1 MQGLNKILKLMLAY
15 SINLNPKQ
23 KTKNK
28 MKKITLFAATVML
41 SLATFA
47 QTWTLDKA
55 HAKLGFTITHL
66 MVSDVE
72 GAFKTFDITI
82 ASSKDDFSDAVIS
95 LTADVN
101 SINTDNEKRDTH
113 LKSPD
118 YFDAA
123 KYPTLTF
130 KSKSFTKVDGKNYK
144 LTGDLTMHG
153 VTKTVTLNVVYN
165 GTIIHPMT
173 KKPVAGFKVTGTFKR
188 SDFGI
193 SPGTPTSILSDEV
206 NLIAN
211 AEFVKQ

>member
-1 MQGLNKILKLMLAY
+1 MQINKTFNPIYHLK
-15 SINLNPKQ
+15 KQ
-23 KTKNK
+23 
-28 MKKITLFAATVML
+28 TLKRVTMIIAAVMV

-47 QTWTLDKA
+47 QTWNLDKA

-72 GAFKTFDITI
+72 GSFKSFDITLT
-82 ASSKDDFSDAVIS
+82 SSKEDFSDAVITLS
-95 LTADVN
+95 AEVG

-118 YFDAA
+118 FFEAA

-130 KSKSFTKVDGKNYK
+130 KSKALTQVSGKNYK

-153 VTKTVTLNVVYN
+153 ITKPVTLDVVYN
-165 GTIIHPMT
+165 GTITHPMS
-173 KKPVAGFKVTGTFKR
+173 KKLVAGFKVSGTFKR
-188 SDFGI
+188 SDFGVGGAM
-193 SPGTPTSILSDEV
+193 PGMLSDEV
-206 NLIAN
+206 TLVAN

>member
-1 MQGLNKILKLMLAY
+1 
-15 SINLNPKQ
+15 
-23 KTKNK
+23 
-28 MKKITLFAATVML
+28 MKRVTMIIAAVMV

-47 QTWTLDKA
+47 QTWNLDKA

-72 GAFKTFDITI
+72 GSFKSFDITLT
-82 ASSKDDFSDAVIS
+82 SSKEDFSDAVITLS
-95 LTADVN
+95 AEVG

-118 YFDAA
+118 FFDAA

-130 KSKSFTKVDGKNYK
+130 KSKALTQVSGKNYK

-153 VTKTVTLNVVYN
+153 ITKPVTLDVVYN
-165 GTIIHPMT
+165 GTITHPMS
-173 KKPVAGFKVTGTFKR
+173 KKLVAGFKVSGTFKR
-188 SDFGI
+188 SDFGVGGAM
-193 SPGTPTSILSDEV
+193 PGMLSDEV
-206 NLIAN
+206 TLVAN